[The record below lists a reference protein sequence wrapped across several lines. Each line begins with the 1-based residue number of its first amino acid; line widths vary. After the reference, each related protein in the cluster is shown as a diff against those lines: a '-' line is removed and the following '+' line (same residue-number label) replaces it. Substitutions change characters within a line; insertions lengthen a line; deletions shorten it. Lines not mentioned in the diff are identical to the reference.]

1 MLAVRLQA
9 LGLGELGKEGLLPV
23 GGKLL
28 GTLDMIAGAAL
39 FWSALERVHEEKGRP
54 RRPA

>member
-23 GGKLL
+23 GGELL

-39 FWSALERVHEEKGRP
+39 FWSALQRVHEEKGGP